1 MVAKKSSRTKSQRK
15 KGTYQT
21 SEKST
26 DKAAFWNS
34 IIRAVEADPRDVNSI
49 RGASGIQHPVLAAG
63 VDETRQRLIIISR
76 DHEAR
81 SAAMMQADIQS
92 AFSSIHVIVA
102 KPILMNLQGVA
113 RSVIKE
119 PQSEESDDSLKDR
132 FMSRL
137 GKQMFQS
144 ELPDVDLL
152 ELSGV
157 YQFMQAMFDIN
168 QIFEIASDN
177 PIKSDADKI
186 AELISIEPDKQ
197 EKVLGLCPI
206 PIYDFSKEDFEILLS
221 GRDIEAT
228 RAVLDRLSILQYFF
242 PPPDNLALGI
252 IDRAPINNSR
262 QLINQLKQ
270 VPELGHPFGDNEIVQ
285 SKTSINDMIDE
296 LRERRLLVEGEIGFE
311 LTPEGESIRSTIRF
325 KPREGLLSKIINRFS
340 FNIDL
345 KDLFRSGSNT

>member
-1 MVAKKSSRTKSQRK
+1 MVAKKSSRAKNQRTKGK
-15 KGTYQT
+15 HQT
-21 SEKST
+21 SDKTT
-26 DKAAFWNS
+26 DRAAFWNS
-34 IIRAVEADPRDVNSI
+34 IIRAVEADPRDVDSI

-63 VDETRQRLIIISR
+63 VDEARQRLIIISR

-102 KPILMNLQGVA
+102 KPILMNLQGIA

-119 PQSEESDDSLKDR
+119 SISDESDDNLKDK
-132 FMSRL
+132 FLMQL
-137 GKQMFQS
+137 GKQLFQS
-144 ELPDVDLL
+144 EISEIDVL
-152 ELSGV
+152 ELSGMHQ
-157 YQFMQAMFDIN
+157 YMQAIFDIN
-168 QIFEIASDN
+168 QVFEMASDK
-177 PIKSDADKI
+177 PIKSDADKL
-186 AELISIEPDKQ
+186 AELISKEPDKQ

-221 GRDIEAT
+221 GRDIEAA
-228 RAVLDRLSILQYFF
+228 RVILNRLSILQYFF

-252 IDRAPINNSR
+252 IDRAPIDNSR

-270 VPELGHPFGDNEIVQ
+270 VPELGHPFGDYEIVQ
-285 SKTSINDMIDE
+285 SKTSINDMIDK
-296 LRERRLLVEGEIGFE
+296 LRERKLLVEGEIGFE

-340 FNIDL
+340 LNIDL
-345 KDLFRSGSNT
+345 KDLFRNGGNT